1 MKAAKPWYLYLIECV
16 DGSIYTGI
24 TVDLDARYAA
34 LNIKEGE
41 IVRVKLNDSLSK
53 AHLRCALFNRSDY
66 ASAFKVIA
74 TIENGIARRA

>member
-1 MKAAKPWYLYLIECV
+1 MYIVRDATNQSEVAHPSLQ
-16 DGSIYTGI
+16 
-24 TVDLDARYAA
+24 DARYAA

-41 IVRVKLNDSLSK
+41 IVRVKLNDNLSK